1 MPTTFDGFARHLPT
15 KKKSN
20 AHHLPTHFFRF
31 LVRASYGFARANP
44 HKIFSLALKGQATG
58 TACSSLKFHFC
69 LLGIPKTFCV
79 VALEMKNKR
88 AARNRA
94 HLHIMFMMRA
104 KIENPWHKNLAD
116 RTDGPNFFRP
126 LKAKFADAKM
136 KKTKKKSN
144 QLRLLF
150 CMEKIGYFV

>member
-1 MPTTFDGFARHLPT
+1 
-15 KKKSN
+15 
-20 AHHLPTHFFRF
+20 
-31 LVRASYGFARANP
+31 
-44 HKIFSLALKGQATG
+44 
-58 TACSSLKFHFC
+58 

-116 RTDGPNFFRP
+116 RTDGPTFFRP
-126 LKAKFADAKM
+126 VKAKFADAKM
-136 KKTKKKSN
+136 KKMQKKKDVPPKRKVFFL
-144 QLRLLF
+144 Q
-150 CMEKIGYFV
+150 

>member
-1 MPTTFDGFARHLPT
+1 M
-15 KKKSN
+15 
-20 AHHLPTHFFRF
+20 
-31 LVRASYGFARANP
+31 VIP

-88 AARNRA
+88 AARNMA
-94 HLHIMFMMRA
+94 HLYIMFMMRA

-126 LKAKFADAKM
+126 LNTKFADAKM
-136 KKTKKKSN
+136 KKTKKKVTN
-144 QLRLLF
+144 Y
-150 CMEKIGYFV
+150 GYFFAWKRLAVSCKGVLSALTEINWFCFSILRILSS

>member
-1 MPTTFDGFARHLPT
+1 MR
-15 KKKSN
+15 
-20 AHHLPTHFFRF
+20 
-31 LVRASYGFARANP
+31 
-44 HKIFSLALKGQATG
+44 LKNEKEIRGQATG
-58 TACSSLKFHFC
+58 VWSHSLKFHFC

-104 KIENPWHKNLAD
+104 KIKNPWHKNLAD
-116 RTDGPNFFRP
+116 RTDEPNFFRP

-136 KKTKKKSN
+136 KKTKKKVTN
-144 QLRLLF
+144 Y
-150 CMEKIGYFV
+150 GYFFAWKRLAISCKGVLWEYAARCRES

>member
-1 MPTTFDGFARHLPT
+1 MT
-15 KKKSN
+15 
-20 AHHLPTHFFRF
+20 
-31 LVRASYGFARANP
+31 NP
-44 HKIFSLALKGQATG
+44 HEIFLLAPKGQATG
-58 TACSSLKFHFC
+58 VWSHSLKIHFC

-94 HLHIMFMMRA
+94 HLYIMFMMCT

-126 LKAKFADAKM
+126 LKAKLLEYTNDNTQQRKE
-136 KKTKKKSN
+136 SN
-144 QLRLLF
+144 
-150 CMEKIGYFV
+150 G